1 MANDINNLKRATK
14 NKADEFYTRMEDIQ
28 KEVAL
33 YKEYFKDKVVLCNC
47 DDPFESHFFKY
58 FALNFNKLGLK
69 KLITTCYAGSQII
82 AEQLSLF
89 DVKGLVI
96 KKEEEK
102 KPYKIEITEVEDT
115 NGDGAVD
122 LSDVEYLIKNKKN
135 TLTLLKG
142 DGDFR
147 SEECI
152 ELLKQADIVVTN
164 PPFSLFREYVAQ
176 LIKYDK
182 KFLIIGNQNAITYK
196 EIFPL
201 LKNNNMWLGITMNGS
216 NRYFRVPDSYS
227 LTEATG
233 KVENGI
239 KYAFVKGVRW
249 FTNLDNKQ
257 RNEEI
262 VLYKEYSPDVYPK
275 YDNYDAIN
283 VDKVTDI
290 PKDYYGV
297 IGVPITFFGKYNP
310 RQFEILGLAG
320 KDGFGLKSTKTYN
333 EYKEI
338 RQNGEFTGSSGAKA
352 NGNPVMRG
360 KPMKNNYF
368 VRDDGECV
376 YSLYARMFIQM
387 KKGDDKND

>member
-1 MANDINNLKRATK
+1 MVGSSDYMANDINNLKKANK
-14 NKADEFYTRMEDIQ
+14 NKADEFYTQMEDIQ
-28 KEVAL
+28 KEVVL

-69 KLITTCYAGSQII
+69 KLITTCYAGSPII
-82 AEQLSLF
+82 TDQLSLF

-96 KKEEEK
+96 KKEEAK

-147 SEECI
+147 SDECI

-176 LIKYDK
+176 LIEYDK

-201 LKNNNMWLGITMNGS
+201 LKDNNMWLGITMNGS
-216 NRYFRVPDSYS
+216 NRYFRVPDSYP
-227 LTEATG
+227 LTESTG
-233 KVENGI
+233 KIENGI

-249 FTNLDNKQ
+249 FTNLENKQ
-257 RNEEI
+257 RNEEL
-262 VLYKEYSPDVYPK
+262 VLYRKYSPEVYPK
-275 YDNYDAIN
+275 YDNYDAID
-283 VDKVTDI
+283 VSRVTEI
-290 PKDYYGV
+290 PKDYFGV
-297 IGVPITFFGKYNP
+297 IGVPITFLGKYNP
-310 RQFEILGLAG
+310 KQFRILLLVAGNTRATADKKLLDNLKYIPMKEDRGGCPLINGIRQF
-320 KDGFGLKSTKTYN
+320 
-333 EYKEI
+333 
-338 RQNGEFTGSSGAKA
+338 
-352 NGNPVMRG
+352 
-360 KPMKNNYF
+360 
-368 VRDDGECV
+368 
-376 YSLYARMFIQM
+376 ARIFIQRITE
-387 KKGDDKND
+387 GDEEND

>member
-1 MANDINNLKRATK
+1 MVGSSDYMANDINNLKKANK
-14 NKADEFYTRMEDIQ
+14 NKADEFYTQMEDIQ
-28 KEVAL
+28 KEVVL

-69 KLITTCYAGSQII
+69 KLITTCYAGSPII
-82 AEQLSLF
+82 TDQLSLF

-96 KKEEEK
+96 KKEEAK

-147 SEECI
+147 SDECI

-176 LIKYDK
+176 LIEYDK

-201 LKNNNMWLGITMNGS
+201 LKDNNMWLGITMNGS
-216 NRYFRVPDSYS
+216 NRYFRVPDSYP
-227 LTEATG
+227 LTESTG
-233 KVENGI
+233 KIENGI

-249 FTNLDNKQ
+249 FTNLENKQ
-257 RNEEI
+257 RNEEL
-262 VLYKEYSPDVYPK
+262 VLYRKYSPEVYPK
-275 YDNYDAIN
+275 YDNYDAID
-283 VDKVTDI
+283 VSRVTEI
-290 PKDYYGV
+290 PKDYFGV
-297 IGVPITFFGKYNP
+297 IGVPITFLGKYNP
-310 RQFEILGLAG
+310 KQFRILLLVAGNTRATADKKLLDNLKYIPMKEDRGGCPLISGIRQF
-320 KDGFGLKSTKTYN
+320 
-333 EYKEI
+333 
-338 RQNGEFTGSSGAKA
+338 
-352 NGNPVMRG
+352 
-360 KPMKNNYF
+360 
-368 VRDDGECV
+368 
-376 YSLYARMFIQM
+376 ARIFIQRITE
-387 KKGDDKND
+387 GDEEND